1 VKQAIAT
8 WESQARSVLRII
20 AGYMIILHGLR
31 ETLGWLPPRARGPGS
46 FMALDP
52 LGQVGGTILLIAGVL
67 LLVGLFTRLSAAV
80 LAIQAVAAYFYAAAP
95 RGVWPIRNGGNETLT
110 YLFVFL
116 YLAAAGAGVW
126 SLDALLDRGKSAR
139 IQVAPAA

>member
-1 VKQAIAT
+1 MTPPILSPLAVN
-8 WESQARSVLRII
+8 LR
-20 AGYMIILHGLR
+20 HQ
-31 ETLGWLPPRARGPGS
+31 
-46 FMALDP
+46 F
-52 LGQVGGTILLIAGVL
+52 
-67 LLVGLFTRLSAAV
+67 

>member
-1 VKQAIAT
+1 MKQAIASR
-8 WESQARSVLRII
+8 ESEARSVLRII

-52 LGQVGGTILLIAGVL
+52 LGQVGGAILLVGGL
-67 LLVGLFTRLSAAV
+67 LLVVGLFARLSAAV

-95 RGVWPIRNGGNETLT
+95 RGVWPIRNGGNETLA

-139 IQVAPAA
+139 IQAAPAA